1 MSKFKTWRDFMKGF
15 TFEKAFAEG
24 FYFLSRVG
32 RRCKLLWGL
41 FFAMWGLLLTNAIL
55 DNTITRSLVS
65 TFIDENYSNLDLGI
79 VGPVGLKDPIFWE
92 AVLDVMASPWFFL
105 PFLGVIILITIVE
118 ILLRRAAILSHRFS
132 GEDIEPSFFKVPWKV
147 IANYFW
153 LIFLFG
159 LLQFAGFLL
168 FIIPGI
174 IWSITYTFAPYM
186 LLDKQKGTMH
196 AFRMSHRLIDGVRWR
211 YFLCVLLIGVIG
223 GVFISVLTIPVTHL
237 FPEASSSQP
246 WFSFFNIWSAFLSTF
261 VTFYTI
267 FFAASIYRQL
277 IESIKLNPAID
288 PVFVQN
294 YFVLRDSSQEQNVDN
309 EEEPPIDDHQE

>member
-1 MSKFKTWRDFMKGF
+1 MKGF